1 VPVISAHYSTLPA
14 MPREF
19 RLWAER
25 LLSRYVARALKFGPP
40 EDAAEFNGLLQVFHL
55 WAALFSFAPTG
66 QTSGKLP
73 TPEFELG
80 LEVEYSRWD
89 MWMAYYATLS
99 ELLKRDFIYAA
110 SYSDVD
116 PKIQESRAGLTDTE
130 YLTSRLKQRA
140 ELKNV
145 EAKIETK
152 LLEESSFPKANVRND
167 RVERWVDSVMVNWRV
182 LCGPLWQNDELGEG
196 GKNAISRGVLDVLYR
211 AATKTFHCTRI
222 LRHLFTVHAYLA
234 EFDLALKALD
244 TYLEMVGRARERC
257 EKTGHVDQSLD
268 DNDKVLTTMSEAI
281 SILARFGYR
290 KEAEKAREIAAKLLL
305 WLDESDVRPEISET
319 LTNGTHSFD
328 KSASP
333 STIAAAY
340 HALGIAEARWA
351 RMTYDASARSQL
363 QNKAQDYFRL
373 ALHKRYRNSKNLDY
387 LYSLAALLAEM
398 RDISGSIRTVKQ
410 ALADASSHPI
420 AINEPYGTERKLIQ
434 FWHLLTLLLTAR
446 SDLLN
451 AAKAS
456 NAAFEQFQD
465 PGILFGHQEY
475 RSEHLNELEKR
486 PHPIGLVDRMSTV
499 EKVGILQV
507 KMTQVALLEALE
519 GPDAAVDANLD
530 LLALYSRL
538 FGDPYGQE
546 GKPTTAIPS
555 RATKSRVGSLRASI
569 LGRVRSRR
577 AAVPRM
583 EVVAEPG
590 ASKRFSLRPG
600 TSMTVTTA
608 APAPAIQVTDASG
621 ERGRT
626 PRVASVRGRVSVS
639 ASGADGVVERS
650 LSRRVARKRS
660 GAKPSVESFHAASGE
675 DEAVA
680 VVAVGGANG
689 TSQPRASV
697 QSTRP
702 STAGT
707 ATTRSTRPLQTAQ
720 GNKRDSRLS
729 MNTIDSDLT
738 TSAGQD
744 SFLRESTASA
754 SALPV
759 PSQAERQNA
768 LATLADLW
776 LFVAGTYSRADMHAD
791 AAGALDEAAGFAER
805 LEREVAAPAGAS
817 SINPAGASAA
827 ALARPAWGA
836 RTAAD
841 AAWADVW
848 GARGEAARAAG
859 KRGEALSC
867 CERAL
872 AYAPGHVG
880 AAVGLADMLLDVF
893 EGQAGMEE
901 GGEEAGDPLVAPGAV
916 ADLLLGAPVREN
928 GVAVPVREKPVAS
941 STVGRSRASTGVGA
955 RHGRGTSQASSHT
968 GTTASSIGGD
978 TASPGATSPARRVR
992 RPSGTASLR
1001 GVARPGTM
1009 RAALTAGA
1017 ERALFDDDEEDE
1029 EDEGERTVASTT
1041 TATAGAAA
1049 TAPAPAAAQQQQ
1061 DADADPA
1068 DLDRRAARDR
1078 ALLLL
1083 GAATRAADGWDASEA
1098 WFGLARALECGGQCD
1113 RAREVLWWCVEL
1125 EDSRP
1130 LRRWEC
1136 AAAF

>member
-1 VPVISAHYSTLPA
+1 
-14 MPREF
+14 
-19 RLWAER
+19 
-25 LLSRYVARALKFGPP
+25 
-40 EDAAEFNGLLQVFHL
+40 
-55 WAALFSFAPTG
+55 
-66 QTSGKLP
+66 
-73 TPEFELG
+73 
-80 LEVEYSRWD
+80 
-89 MWMAYYATLS
+89 MWMAYYSTLS
-99 ELLKRDFIYAA
+99 ELLKRDFIY
-110 SYSDVD
+110 SSGYTDVD
-116 PKIQESRAGLTDTE
+116 PKVQESRAGLSE
-130 YLTSRLKQRA
+130 AEHLTSRLKQRA
-140 ELKNV
+140 EIKNV
-145 EAKIETK
+145 EAKIESK

-167 RVERWVDSVMVNWRV
+167 RVEKWVDSVMVNWRV

-244 TYLEMVGRARERC
+244 TYLEMVGRARVRC
-257 EKTGHVDQSLD
+257 EKTGQVDQSLD

-290 KEAEKAREIAAKLLL
+290 KEAEKAREIASKLQL

-333 STIAAAY
+333 STIALAY

-410 ALADASSHPI
+410 ALADASSHPM

-486 PHPIGLVDRMSTV
+486 PHPIGLVDRMSTA

-519 GPDAAVDANLD
+519 GPAAAVDANLD

-538 FGDPYGQE
+538 FGDPYGQD

-555 RATKSRVGSLRASI
+555 RVSKSRVGSIRASI
-569 LGRVRSRR
+569 LNRVRSRR
-577 AAVPRM
+577 AIVPRM
-583 EVVAEPG
+583 DVDG
-590 ASKRFSLRPG
+590 GNGTKRFSLRPG
-600 TSMTVTTA
+600 TAMTITQ
-608 APAPAIQVTDASG
+608 APAIQVTDASN

-626 PRVASVRGRVSVS
+626 ARAVSRGSRVSVS
-639 ASGADGVVERS
+639 AGGVEGEGGRRAQRS
-650 LSRRVARKRS
+650 VSRRMSRKGG
-660 GAKPSVESFHAASGE
+660 GAEPSTGSIRAASAHAEDDAVAASGR
-675 DEAVA
+675 
-680 VVAVGGANG
+680 
-689 TSQPRASV
+689 PSV

-707 ATTRSTRPLQTAQ
+707 ATTRSSRPPAPPSSS
-720 GNKRDSRLS
+720 GNKRDSRVS
-729 MNTIDSDLT
+729 MQTIDSDLT
-738 TSAGQD
+738 TTMGPD
-744 SFLRESTASA
+744 SFLEHHTPT
-754 SALPV
+754 LFV
-759 PSQAERQNA
+759 PTQAEKQNK
-768 LATLADLW
+768 LATLAELW
-776 LFVAGTYSRADMHAD
+776 LFVAATYTRADQHAD
-791 AAGALDEAAGFAER
+791 AADALDEAATFASR
-805 LEREVAAPAGAS
+805 LEAEASAPSSASAGAT
-817 SINPAGASAA
+817 AA
-827 ALARPAWGA
+827 ALARSAWGA
-836 RTAAD
+836 RAAVD
-841 AAWADVW
+841 GVWADVW
-848 GARGEAARAAG
+848 CARGEAAGAAG
-859 KRGEALSC
+859 RRGEAAAC

-872 AYAPGHVG
+872 AYAPSHVG
-880 AAVGLADMLLDVF
+880 AAVGLADLLLDVY
-893 EGQAGMEE
+893 EGKAEFEE
-901 GGEEAGDPLVAPGAV
+901 GAEADPLLVPPGIRGAAAAAP
-916 ADLLLGAPVREN
+916 LLGIPVREN
-928 GVAVPVREKPVAS
+928 GAQAAEAGAWGKGTPVPS
-941 STVGRSRASTGVGA
+941 RSRASTGVGGA
-955 RHGRGTSQASSHT
+955 PRHGRGTSQASSHT
-968 GTTASSIGGD
+968 TATTASSAGD
-978 TASPGATSPARRVR
+978 VGSPGAASPRRR
-992 RPSGTASLR
+992 RPSGMETAGR
-1001 GVARPGTM
+1001 GRPGTM
-1009 RAALTAGA
+1009 RAALMAGA
-1017 ERALFDDDEEDE
+1017 EDSAVADDEYDGDE
-1029 EDEGERTVASTT
+1029 AGAHARGTTSTLTVGTAGTAAPAAGARTASTT
-1041 TATAGAAA
+1041 GA
-1049 TAPAPAAAQQQQ
+1049 
-1061 DADADPA
+1061 DGEDADPA

-1083 GAATRAADGWDASEA
+1083 GSATRDAQGWDASEA
-1098 WFGLARALECGGQCD
+1098 WFGLARALECGGQPD

-1130 LRRWEC
+1130 LRQWGC
-1136 AAAF
+1136 ASAF